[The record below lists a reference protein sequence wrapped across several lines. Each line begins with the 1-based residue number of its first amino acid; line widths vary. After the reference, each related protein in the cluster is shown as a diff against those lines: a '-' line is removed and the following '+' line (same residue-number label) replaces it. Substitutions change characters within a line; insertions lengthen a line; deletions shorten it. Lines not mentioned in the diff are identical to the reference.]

1 MQKKQTREVVRPLN
15 KVQNGP
21 RLVYDKTKVQ
31 ESEKDS
37 FVILQDIQKKINE
50 SVSLNGRVDT
60 LIFKVEK
67 IEEEQGK
74 ISKTVGSIHNA
85 IYDPDNGIFSRI
97 SSVKASQ
104 AEEKAELEK
113 QFLELNSVVSQTEKS
128 LVQNKTDDKEFQ
140 KKVETQQKSLENL
153 EKWKGN
159 IHSVGKWTIAA
170 AAGGVMTILFKMI
183 SEYFGL

>member
-1 MQKKQTREVVRPLN
+1 MQKKLTKEVVRPLV
-15 KVQNGP
+15 KGQNGP
-21 RLVYDKTKVQ
+21 RLVYDKSKVQ
-31 ESEKDS
+31 DSEKDS
-37 FVILQDIQKKINE
+37 LVLLQDIQKKINE

-85 IYDPDNGIFSRI
+85 IYDPDNGLFSRI

-113 QFLELNSVVSQTEKS
+113 QFLELNSTVSQTEKS
-128 LVQNKTDDKEFQ
+128 LVQNRTDDKEIQ
-140 KKVETQQKSLENL
+140 KKVENQQKSLDNL

-159 IHSVGKWTIAA
+159 IHSVGKWTLAA
-170 AAGGVMTILFKMI
+170 VAGGVMTIIFKII
-183 SEYFGL
+183 SEHFGF